1 MGEKRGASR
10 SPITS
15 ATIDVVAQISMIAA
29 AAVHVIVDVVVI
41 VKVIAIVAPT
51 RSWVDWL
58 HRDLGSG
65 LSCGVESLSPR
76 VILCPEL
83 HGGLHGYLGLL
94 GKAVAIV
101 GGRRA
106 AVAWGRR
113 VVRGR
118 RGVI

>member
-1 MGEKRGASR
+1 MKMREKRGTSR

-15 ATIDVVAQISMIAA
+15 ATVVAALITMIAA
-29 AAVHVIVDVVVI
+29 VHIIVDVVI
-41 VKVIAIVAPT
+41 IKVIATVASS
-51 RSWVDWL
+51 RSWVYRL

-65 LSCGVESLSPR
+65 LSCGVEGLSPR

-94 GKAVAIV
+94 GKAVATV

-106 AVAWGRR
+106 AVAWRWR
-113 VVRGR
+113 VIRGR
-118 RGVI
+118 RGAI